1 VNRMY
6 MDRGDLSVQI
16 MGRGYAWLDTGTFES
31 LNEASGFVE
40 TIERRQG
47 LKISCPEEIVWSRG
61 YISDEQLNE
70 LAQPLL
76 KSDYGKYL
84 SKLICK

>member
-1 VNRMY
+1 ME
-6 MDRGDLSVQI
+6 RGDLSVEI

-31 LNEASGFVE
+31 LNEASSFVE

-47 LKISCPEEIVWSRG
+47 LKIACPEEIVWGKG
-61 YISDEQLNE
+61 YISDEQLE
-70 LAQPLL
+70 VLSKSLA

-84 SKLICK
+84 SRLIGS

>member
-1 VNRMY
+1 MY